1 MDAIGIATA
10 GGSIGARGAMTG
22 ESIAASGA
30 MSGGPIGRHDR
41 IGQRDPSDRIG
52 PSARRRDRTAR
63 TGRNGRN
70 VLPDPI
76 GRKESSARH
85 NRIEGDDP

>member
-1 MDAIGIATA
+1 MDATGIGIAIA

-22 ESIAASGA
+22 ESIAASVATNGA
-30 MSGGPIGRHDR
+30 PIGRHDL
-41 IGQRDPSDRIG
+41 IGRSG
-52 PSARRRDRTAR
+52 ASARPGRSV
-63 TGRNGRN
+63 RNGRN

-76 GRKESSARH
+76 GRNESSARR